1 MWTME
6 MHMTGTPRDAAQEE
20 LLQERLEFGRS
31 LGLEEPVSLGV
42 LHAALRDQTYA
53 HNLRVSSRTPALL
66 KVLLMNPPKLRQA
79 PPFSTAEIA
88 GRVAEAL
95 VRWTKTGFSV
105 VDEATLER
113 RRKACYSCPNLST
126 PPDQLVYKL
135 TPAGGDICALCGCK
149 INSKIRLPT
158 ESCPDRHP
166 EREGETRWGEPRT
179 V

>member
-1 MWTME
+1 ME
-6 MHMTGTPRDAAQEE
+6 MHIAHAPGNAAQEE
-20 LLQERLEFGRS
+20 LLQERLDFGRS

-42 LHAALRDQTYA
+42 LHAALRDETYA

-66 KVLLMNPPKLRQA
+66 KMLLMNPPKPRQA
-79 PPFSTAEIA
+79 PPFSTAELA
-88 GRVAEAL
+88 GRVAEAI

-105 VDEATLER
+105 VDKATLER
-113 RRKACYSCPNLST
+113 RRNACYSCPNLST
-126 PPDQLVYKL
+126 PPDQLAYKL
-135 TPAGGDICALCGCK
+135 TPGAGDVCALCGCK
-149 INSKIRLPT
+149 VNSKIRLPS